1 MKLVSVHR
9 ILKFKRSDRLK
20 NYFDFNAGKRKNAVD
35 SFEKDFLKLMN
46 NGVYGKTMKKFK
58 KKSKS

>member
-1 MKLVSVHR
+1 MQVKE
-9 ILKFKRSDRLK
+9 
-20 NYFDFNAGKRKNAVD
+20 KNAVD
-35 SFEKDFLKLMN
+35 SFGKDFLKLMN